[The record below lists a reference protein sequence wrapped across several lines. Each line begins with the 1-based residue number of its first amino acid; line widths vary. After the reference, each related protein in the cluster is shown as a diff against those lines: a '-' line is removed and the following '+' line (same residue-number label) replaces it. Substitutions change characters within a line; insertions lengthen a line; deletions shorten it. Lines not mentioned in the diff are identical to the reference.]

1 MSKKQAVGI
10 IIAAVLVGW
19 VFNLFAGR
27 FLTAKISTWPLLNKW
42 KILSPQAPIVIN
54 NRETVRVSDSGD
66 IAAAA
71 SDVKSKISSIALV
84 NGSAVI
90 FSGTA
95 INLTSDGS
103 FVTAAGSFKAK
114 AVGAY
119 YVVLNDGTFAKII
132 QQTTDPATSLV
143 FFKAQLS
150 GVPAAGLGDSSQIA
164 VGDKVLFTKDSL
176 QKFNVQA
183 ETAEVSQAQTDV
195 EGRIFQSDFPSRSFA
210 AGTDSDLAPGTAVV
224 GTSGDVAGI
233 WNGSMIISADALKQA
248 MALYFNSPQA
258 IARPSFGFF
267 YSIVT
272 QSDSKLISLPEGA
285 MVREVDLNSPARL
298 AGLEVNDIITA
309 VNGQTVNQDTPLEP
323 VLEQFKP
330 GSQMALTVARKNQTV
345 NLNLTVGQLK

>member
-1 MSKKQAVGI
+1 MSKKQALGI
-10 IIAAVLVGW
+10 IIISVLIGW

-27 FLTAKISTWPLLNKW
+27 FLTARISTWPLLNKW

-54 NRETVRVSDSGD
+54 NHDTIRVSDSGD
-66 IAAAA
+66 VAAAA

-84 NGSAVI
+84 NGGSVA
-90 FSGTA
+90 FSGA
-95 INLTSDGS
+95 AVNLTSDGT
-103 FVTAAGSFKAK
+103 FVTAAVSFKAK

-119 YVVLNDGTFAKII
+119 FIVLNDGTFAKIT
-132 QQTTDPATSLV
+132 QQTTDPAISLV

-150 GVPAAGLGDSSQIA
+150 GVPVAGLADSSQIA
-164 VGDKVLFTKDSL
+164 VGDKVLLAKDSL
-176 QKFNVQA
+176 QKFN
-183 ETAEVSQAQTDV
+183 VSQAQTDV
-195 EGRIFQSDFPSRSFA
+195 EGQIFQSDFPSRSFSV
-210 AGTDSDLAPGTAVV
+210 GTDIALAPGTAVV
-224 GTSGDVAGI
+224 DTSGDIAGI

-248 MALYFNSPQA
+248 MALYFNNPQA

-272 QSDSKLISLPEGA
+272 QSDSKLINFPEGA

-298 AGLEVNDIITA
+298 AGLEVSDIITA
-309 VNGQTVNQDTPLEP
+309 VNGQAINQDTTLEP
-323 VLEQFKP
+323 LLEQFKP